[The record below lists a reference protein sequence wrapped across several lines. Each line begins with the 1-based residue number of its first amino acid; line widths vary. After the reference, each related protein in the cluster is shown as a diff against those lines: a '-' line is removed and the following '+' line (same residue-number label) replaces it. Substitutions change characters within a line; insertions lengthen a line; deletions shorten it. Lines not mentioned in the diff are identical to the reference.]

1 MQTKLPFF
9 GVRKK
14 EKNDAP
20 SDTPITKERLKSVW
34 DYLHR
39 QGNEM
44 TKNNFEGQYGKL
56 PEKIHQ
62 INKDQALSL
71 NMFIQEVTLKEDDV
85 VVQYAN
91 GDSDV
96 INGLNDKAIKALIP
110 NTKVASIKNID
121 TMQQMKG
128 EGLLKRYTELREGAF
143 LMDYMDRYK
152 DEGIFEELKRK
163 KLMGEE
169 ETVEEPPPVTKHPA
183 PPLLASTLKTLG
195 LNGNTITAVKIL
207 QTNIPTYLVILVNGE
222 GFYLKHYNE
231 EDPFIAMIGHKK
243 YDVSDLTGD
252 KNLAKDAINLL
263 LTKDQFGGLGGD
275 EDTEDFGGEEE
286 PAAEEPAEEQPTD

>member
-1 MQTKLPFF
+1 
-9 GVRKK
+9 
-14 EKNDAP
+14 
-20 SDTPITKERLKSVW
+20 
-34 DYLHR
+34 
-39 QGNEM
+39 M

-143 LMDYMDRYK
+143 LMDYFTDLIDKDR
-152 DEGIFEELKRK
+152 
-163 KLMGEE
+163 
-169 ETVEEPPPVTKHPA
+169 
-183 PPLLASTLKTLG
+183 
-195 LNGNTITAVKIL
+195 
-207 QTNIPTYLVILVNGE
+207 
-222 GFYLKHYNE
+222 
-231 EDPFIAMIGHKK
+231 
-243 YDVSDLTGD
+243 
-252 KNLAKDAINLL
+252 
-263 LTKDQFGGLGGD
+263 
-275 EDTEDFGGEEE
+275 
-286 PAAEEPAEEQPTD
+286 